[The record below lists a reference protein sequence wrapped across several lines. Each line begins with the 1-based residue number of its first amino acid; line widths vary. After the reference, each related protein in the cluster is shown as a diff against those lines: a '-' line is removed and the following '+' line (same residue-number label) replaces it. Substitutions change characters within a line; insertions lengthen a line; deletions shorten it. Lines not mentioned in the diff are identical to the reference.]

1 MEVEKKMIAGYN
13 KNMNLKVVSAVLTQ
27 VERKVVSE
35 IWRMKLS
42 LQAM

>member
-1 MEVEKKMIAGYN
+1 MDLE
-13 KNMNLKVVSAVLTQ
+13 VVSAVLTQ

>member
-1 MEVEKKMIAGYN
+1 MD
-13 KNMNLKVVSAVLTQ
+13 LKVVSALLTQ

-42 LQAM
+42 SQAM